1 MRKLL
6 ITYALLFVALLAGG
20 LVGCT
25 EEGPDNRPNEAL
37 TVSRKAI
44 LVGGAAQTVYV
55 TVASKGAE
63 WTLSGFEDWCAP
75 DITSGSKGDTRIA
88 VVFTE
93 NPDPRSREAEFSIA
107 GGGVSK
113 TVPVKQL
120 GEGQIV
126 QSPNRNREYTINE
139 KIFNDVFSKWY
150 YWESD
155 VTKNPA
161 DFNQDYDK
169 FTRNYFGSPAM
180 KDNSADGRVWAQI
193 NERYLYTYVERRPLD
208 ALPNKFGN
216 VPPLGFGMEFEVSTL
231 EGTKFVARVLYVEPG
246 SPAAKAGLKRG
257 DWIRRI
263 NDRNIGDGN
272 YNKNLIDSLARPDHG
287 ETMPLQIV
295 TRAYNGQIDTD
306 KNTQRDVS
314 ITPERFE
321 GNPILFSEVIAH
333 NNRAGEQVYT
343 GHLVYNSFNPDFRD
357 ELVAVFDGFKNHT
370 VNGEVVGINNLI
382 VDLRYNRSG
391 TTEMAELMG
400 NLIAPQSMS
409 GKTFAKYTFNTQNSA
424 LDRTATFSPH
434 ASSVGMTTVIILATG
449 YTAGAAE
456 LLINAFNGSE
466 DVRLILIGSITGG
479 MDTGM
484 YRKKEA
490 AASDEYIYDAYSL
503 AFSCANGN
511 DAGGYQYGI
520 VPHAPVDEWSE
531 AYIIWPTE
539 WAWRAGDKFKDALMV
554 KAMQYAEGSINPPTT
569 NAQFQ
574 TSGNVS
580 GYPRLFSV
588 RHSMVMESIS
598 E

>member
-1 MRKLL
+1 
-6 ITYALLFVALLAGG
+6 
-20 LVGCT
+20 
-25 EEGPDNRPNEAL
+25 
-37 TVSRKAI
+37 
-44 LVGGAAQTVYV
+44 
-55 TVASKGAE
+55 
-63 WTLSGFEDWCAP
+63 
-75 DITSGSKGDTRIA
+75 
-88 VVFTE
+88 
-93 NPDPRSREAEFSIA
+93 
-107 GGGVSK
+107 
-113 TVPVKQL
+113 
-120 GEGQIV
+120 
-126 QSPNRNREYTINE
+126 
-139 KIFNDVFSKWY
+139 
-150 YWESD
+150 
-155 VTKNPA
+155 
-161 DFNQDYDK
+161 
-169 FTRNYFGSPAM
+169 
-180 KDNSADGRVWAQI
+180 
-193 NERYLYTYVERRPLD
+193 
-208 ALPNKFGN
+208 
-216 VPPLGFGMEFEVSTL
+216 MEFEVSTL
-231 EGTKFVARVLYVEPG
+231 EGNKYVARVLYVEPS
-246 SPAAKAGLKRG
+246 SPADKVGLKRG

-287 ETMPLQIV
+287 ETMPLQII
-295 TRAYNGQIDTD
+295 TRLYSGEIDTD
-306 KNTQRDVS
+306 KDSQRNVEL
-314 ITPERFE
+314 TPERFE

-333 NNRAGEQVYT
+333 NNRAGERVYT
-343 GHLVYNSFNPDFRD
+343 GHLVYNSFNPDYRD
-357 ELVAVFDGFKNHT
+357 ELTAVFDGFKNHT

-382 VDLRYNRSG
+382 VDLRYNKSG

-400 NLIAPQSMS
+400 NLIAPESMS
-409 GKTFAKYTFNTQNSA
+409 GKTFAKYTFNAQNSA

-449 YTAGAAE
+449 HTAGAAE

-490 AASDEYIYDAYSL
+490 ASSDEYIYDVYSL
-503 AFSCANGN
+503 AFGCANGN

-539 WAWRAGDKFKDALMV
+539 WAWRAGDKYKDALMV

-569 NAQFQ
+569 TAQFQ

-588 RHSMVMESIS
+588 RHTMVMESIS